1 MSSIRGG
8 DLLASTAYP
17 GYRAPY
23 PSRHFKKGPPM
34 RYLTRCASVC
44 SCLLVTFPLA
54 VQAQD
59 PATTAATIGLDDPI
73 PIDAQ
78 VRVGQLENGLRF
90 YIRENDEPENRA
102 ELRLVVNAGS
112 ILENEDQQGLAH
124 FLEHMAFNGTAHFE
138 KQELVEYMESIGMRM
153 GMGLNASTSFDETI
167 YILRVP
173 TDSVEILETAFL
185 ILEDWAHGLS
195 FDPEEIDRER
205 GVIVEEWR
213 LGQGAGARM
222 RDTQYPIL
230 FKSSRYAQR
239 LPIGQMEVVENF
251 DPETL
256 KRFYRDW
263 YRPDLMAVIAVGDFD
278 GDHVESLIEGHF
290 SKLTPPENLRPRPA
304 YEVPDHEET
313 LFAIATDEEA
323 TGSSVGIYFKQPLQK
338 QGTVRAYRQEIVEGF
353 FNSMLNQRLSELRQE
368 ADPPFLSASS
378 SQGRLN
384 RVKGAYILGS
394 SVEDGGIPLGLE
406 TILTEGE
413 RVAQHGF
420 TEAEL
425 ERVKTTAL
433 RSMERAYEG
442 RETRSSS
449 SFMGG
454 YINHFLHGSQIADM
468 GFRYELYQRF
478 VPEITLEEVDRLA
491 REWITA
497 GNRVVMVNAPEKE
510 GLHTPTEEELSAVF
524 EAVNAEALEPYT
536 ETVGDEPLLPTLP
549 EPGSILSE
557 RMVDTVGV
565 TEWELSNGVR
575 VALKPTD
582 FRDDQILFRAFSPG
596 GTSLVED
603 EDYIPVSNAGPIVN
617 GSGLGS
623 FNPIDL
629 RKKLTGKVASASASI
644 SSLEEGLSG
653 SASPQDLETM
663 FQLIYLRF
671 TTPRVDSTLLL
682 SNQART
688 LAALENLRAS
698 PAAVFADTLQVTMT
712 QDHPRSP
719 LLSKELVM
727 ATDLDACLDLYEDR
741 FADASDFTFVFAGD
755 FELKTMRP
763 FVERYIAS
771 LPNLGRVESWRD
783 VGPEPPKGVIVKS
796 VFKGLEPQSQS
807 VFIFTGDFE
816 DSRANR
822 NDFSAMTRV
831 LQTRLREKVREE
843 LGGTYNISVSGSN
856 GWRPRGSYTITIRFG
871 SDPERVEELKEVVFA
886 EIESLQR
893 SGPGKEDLENVKEGL
908 RRTRETNLESNSYWI
923 TQLAHLY
930 RQGHYLAEI
939 WGYEESVEGI
949 TAESVRAAAG
959 RYFDMGNYVQV
970 TLYPESLKG
979 GGS

>member
-1 MSSIRGG
+1 
-8 DLLASTAYP
+8 
-17 GYRAPY
+17 
-23 PSRHFKKGPPM
+23 
-34 RYLTRCASVC
+34 VC
-44 SCLLVTFPLA
+44 FCLLVTFPLT

-59 PATTAATIGLDDPI
+59 PATTAATIGIEDPI

-173 TDSVEILETAFL
+173 TDSLEILETAFL

-222 RDTQYPIL
+222 IDAQYPIL
-230 FKSSRYAQR
+230 FKDSRYAQR

-251 DPETL
+251 DPELL
-256 KRFYRDW
+256 KEFYGDW
-263 YRPDLMAVIAVGDFD
+263 YRPDLMAVIAVGDFE
-278 GDHVESLIEGHF
+278 GNHVESLIEGHF
-290 SKLTPPENLRPRPA
+290 SELTPPERLRPRQA

-323 TGSSVGIYFKQPLQK
+323 TGSSVGIYFKQPLQT
-338 QGTVRAYRQEIVEGF
+338 QGTVKAYRQEIVEGF

-368 ADPPFLSASS
+368 ADPPFLSAGS

-433 RSMERAYEG
+433 RSMERSYEG
-442 RETRSSS
+442 RGTRSSS
-449 SFMGG
+449 SFVGG

-478 VPEITLEEVDRLA
+478 VPEITLEEVNRLA

-536 ETVGDEPLLPTLP
+536 ETVGDEPLLPALP

-565 TEWELSNGVR
+565 TEWDLSNGVR

-603 EDYIPVSNAGPIVN
+603 EDFIPVSSAGSIVN

-629 RKKLTGKVASASASI
+629 RKKLTGKVAGASASL

-671 TTPRVDSTLLL
+671 TAPRVDSTLLL

-698 PAAVFADTLQVTMT
+698 PAAVFADTLQVTLT
-712 QDHPRSP
+712 QNHPRAP

-741 FADASDFTFVFAGD
+741 FADASDFTFIFAGD

-783 VGPEPPKGVIVKS
+783 VGPEPPKGVIVHLH
-796 VFKGLEPQSQS
+796 VRF
-807 VFIFTGDFE
+807 
-816 DSRANR
+816 R
-822 NDFSAMTRV
+822 
-831 LQTRLREKVREE
+831 RLP
-843 LGGTYNISVSGSN
+843 GQ
-856 GWRPRGSYTITIRFG
+856 
-871 SDPERVEELKEVVFA
+871 PE
-886 EIESLQR
+886 
-893 SGPGKEDLENVKEGL
+893 
-908 RRTRETNLESNSYWI
+908 
-923 TQLAHLY
+923 
-930 RQGHYLAEI
+930 
-939 WGYEESVEGI
+939 
-949 TAESVRAAAG
+949 
-959 RYFDMGNYVQV
+959 
-970 TLYPESLKG
+970 
-979 GGS
+979 